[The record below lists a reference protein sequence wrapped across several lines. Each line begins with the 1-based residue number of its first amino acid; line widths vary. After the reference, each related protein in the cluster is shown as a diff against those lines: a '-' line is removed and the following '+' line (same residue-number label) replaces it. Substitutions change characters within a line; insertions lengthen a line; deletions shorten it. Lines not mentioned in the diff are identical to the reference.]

1 MKAVYVNSLNVF
13 SPLGATAGECFD
25 HVMAMHSGVRVHESD
40 EKFDEPFPAAIID
53 ESLFDQKFSGFSRY
67 EQMLMNSVSDALAK
81 TSVDAASPGTLFI
94 FSTTK
99 GNIAE
104 LDGGASTEK
113 LLLQSSSEKIAR
125 YFGNPNVPVT
135 ISNACISG
143 VAALLYAVRMLRSGK
158 YTAAI
163 VAGADSFTKFVHS
176 GFESF
181 QALSPG
187 ICKPFSSERD
197 GINLGEAAATMIL
210 TTLHGDSNTKSSFRI
225 LGGAVTNDSNHISGP
240 SRTGAELGK
249 AIEKALE
256 ESEVIPEHISFI
268 SAHGTAT
275 PFNDEME
282 AKAFSMAGLEG
293 IPVNSLKGFFGH
305 TLGAAGVVE
314 SAISLLA
321 LQKDYIPPTFGYTGN
336 PVLPGLRV
344 NSEPLH
350 RTGMQYLLKTASG
363 FGGCNAAL
371 VFEKTHH

>member
-1 MKAVYVNSLNVF
+1 MQPVYVNSVNVF
-13 SPLGATAGECFD
+13 SPLGATAGECFE
-25 HVMAMHSGVRVHESD
+25 HVMAMHSGVRAHERN
-40 EKFDEPFPAAIID
+40 EKFNEPFPAAIID
-53 ESLFDQKFSGFSRY
+53 DTLFDQQYNSFSRY
-67 EQMLMNSVSDALAK
+67 EQMLLNSVSDALAN
-81 TSVDAASPGTLFI
+81 TSVDASSPETLFI

-113 LLLQSSSEKIAR
+113 LLLQYSSEKVAS

-143 VAALLYAVRMLRSGK
+143 VAALLFATRMLRSGK
-158 YTAAI
+158 YTAAV

-187 ICKPFSSERD
+187 TCKPFSSERD

-210 TTLHGDSNTKSSFRI
+210 TTVLGDAQNNNPVRI
-225 LGGAVTNDSNHISGP
+225 LDGAITNDSNHISGP

-256 ESEVIPEHISFI
+256 KSKVAPKSIGFI

-282 AKAFSMAGLEG
+282 AKAFSIAGLEG
-293 IPVNSLKGFFGH
+293 TPVNSLKGFFGH

-321 LQKDYIPPTFGYTGN
+321 LQNDHIPPTFGYTGN
-336 PVLPGLRV
+336 PVLPGICI
-344 NSEPLH
+344 NNTPLH
-350 RTGMQYLLKTASG
+350 RPDMRYLLKTASG